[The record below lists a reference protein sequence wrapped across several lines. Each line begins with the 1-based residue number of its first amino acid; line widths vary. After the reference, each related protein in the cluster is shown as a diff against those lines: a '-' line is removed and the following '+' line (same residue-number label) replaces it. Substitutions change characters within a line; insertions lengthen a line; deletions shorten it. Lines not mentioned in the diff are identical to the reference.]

1 MVRAGG
7 LTGDASMLLPCW
19 NGDSIVSDWKKWCHC
34 GNRTVGNVGSALEV
48 ETGSIGLAKMFFQV
62 ICNLLQKKN
71 EFFGQ
76 PNMTAEVSGSPRP
89 YFSMS
94 WGEGTGL
101 GYPLNSPHRCGLP
114 TSLRPHV
121 LYPVIS
127 DPKGRTEGVYRSPFH
142 PCFKTNTLS
151 GKLCIGDSL

>member
-1 MVRAGG
+1 MVKAGG
-7 LTGDASMLLPCW
+7 PARDASMLLPHL

-48 ETGSIGLAKMFFQV
+48 ETGSILLAKMFFQV

-76 PNMTAEVSGSPRP
+76 PNMTAEASGSQSP

-94 WGEGTGL
+94 WMEGTGL
-101 GYPLNSPHRCGLP
+101 GYPLNSPHGYGLLA
-114 TSLRPHV
+114 S
-121 LYPVIS
+121 
-127 DPKGRTEGVYRSPFH
+127 
-142 PCFKTNTLS
+142 LS
-151 GKLCIGDSL
+151 GHTSCIQ